1 MAEEQSNVVLKLL
14 FKKFN
19 YGLYVLGAAFEEEFD
34 MITCSWVMQ
43 TSFTLGGIVINIEK
57 DRPVYS
63 LIRKKN
69 RFTISILGKENLDE
83 ATLCALTEEKRI
95 KVIDSLEM
103 ERTDDGIPYLK
114 NSIGFM
120 NCEYSDSFELENS
133 LLLVGNPFDGLILS
147 DGELLTLHDYYKLSG

>member
-1 MAEEQSNVVLKLL
+1 LAEEQSNEVLKLL

-83 ATLCALTEEKRI
+83 ATLCALTEEKRL

-114 NSIGFM
+114 NSIGYM

>member
-1 MAEEQSNVVLKLL
+1 MADEKSNEVLKLL

-83 ATLCALTEEKRI
+83 ATLCALTEEKRL

-114 NSIGFM
+114 NSIGYM

>member
-1 MAEEQSNVVLKLL
+1 MADEKSNEVLKLL

-43 TSFTLGGIVINIEK
+43 TSFTLGGIVVNIEK

-69 RFTISILGKENLDE
+69 RFTISILGKENLEE
-83 ATLCALTEEKRI
+83 ATLCALTEEKRL

-114 NSIGFM
+114 NSIGYM
-120 NCEYSDSFELENS
+120 NCEYSSSFELENS
-133 LLLVGNPFDGLILS
+133 VLLVGDPFDGLILS
-147 DGELLTLHDYYKLSG
+147 DGELLTLHDYSKLSG

>member
-1 MAEEQSNVVLKLL
+1 MADEKSNEVLKLL

-43 TSFTLGGIVINIEK
+43 TSFTLGGIVVNIEK
-57 DRPVYS
+57 DCPVYS

-69 RFTISILGKENLDE
+69 RFTISILGKENLEE
-83 ATLCALTEEKRI
+83 ATLCALTEEKRL

-114 NSIGFM
+114 NSIGYM

>member
-1 MAEEQSNVVLKLL
+1 MADEKSNEVLKLL

-69 RFTISILGKENLDE
+69 RFTISILVKENLEE
-83 ATLCALTEEKRI
+83 ATLCALTEEKRL

-114 NSIGFM
+114 NSIGYM

>member
-1 MAEEQSNVVLKLL
+1 MADEKSNEVLKLL

-69 RFTISILGKENLDE
+69 RFTISILGKENLEE
-83 ATLCALTEEKRI
+83 ATLCALTEEKRL

-114 NSIGFM
+114 NSIGYM
-120 NCEYSDSFELENS
+120 NCEYSDSFELEHS
-133 LLLVGNPFDGLILS
+133 VLLVGNPFDGLILS

>member
-1 MAEEQSNVVLKLL
+1 LADEKSNEVLKLL

-43 TSFTLGGIVINIEK
+43 TSFTLGGIVVNIEK

-69 RFTISILGKENLDE
+69 RFTISILGKENLEE
-83 ATLCALTEEKRI
+83 ATLCALTEEKRL

-114 NSIGFM
+114 NSIGYM
-120 NCEYSDSFELENS
+120 SCEYSNSFELENS
-133 LLLVGNPFDGLILS
+133 VLLVGDPFDGLILS

>member
-1 MAEEQSNVVLKLL
+1 MADEKSNEVLKLL

-69 RFTISILGKENLDE
+69 RFTISILGKENLEE
-83 ATLCALTEEKRI
+83 ATLCALTEEKRL

-114 NSIGFM
+114 NSIGYM